1 MLRMSCLITLGLL
14 ISFGYSLKKSL
25 EYEKSG
31 IKDILEDVGGAM
43 LYFDENINSLPITK
57 MR

>member
-14 ISFGYSLKKSL
+14 IRFGYSLKKSL

>member
-1 MLRMSCLITLGLL
+1 MSCLITLGLL